1 MLHPIMTTT
10 ILYKSNA
17 ITVLPKMQS
26 IQHGLN
32 LPSRPYRKLRSVPIG
47 ILINVQEYV
56 PVLECWRVFF
66 RCLDSYYE
74 LPCRLKFNR
83 LVQQYCKYI
92 TGLVRYQWVFCFV
105 QGMTGPNNTPWSAT
119 HLDIGSDA
127 AIPAAS
133 FVIIRRLSLMMR
145 RSNNI
150 ASKRDVSEP
159 VSLTWNIHRKVCPEN
174 RVAVRP
180 LPLHGA
186 SCNPDDLKW
195 VD

>member
-1 MLHPIMTTT
+1 MLP
-10 ILYKSNA
+10 NA
-17 ITVLPKMQS
+17 QAT
-26 IQHGLN
+26 QHGFN
-32 LPSRPYRKLRSVPIG
+32 FPSRPYRKLRSVPIN

-66 RCLDSYYE
+66 CYLDSYHE
-74 LPCRLKFNR
+74 LSYQLKFNH

-92 TGLVRYQWVFCFV
+92 TGLVRYQWVFHFV
-105 QGMTGPNNTPWSAT
+105 QGMPGPNDTPWSAT
-119 HLDIGSDA
+119 HLEIGSDA

-133 FVIIRRLSLMMR
+133 FVIIRRLSLMVR

-150 ASKRDVSEP
+150 ASKRDVSEL
-159 VSLTWNIHRKVCPEN
+159 VSLTRNIHRKVCPEN

-180 LPLHGA
+180 LPLHWA
-186 SCNPDDLKW
+186 SRNPDDLKW

>member
-1 MLHPIMTTT
+1 M
-10 ILYKSNA
+10 
-17 ITVLPKMQS
+17 LPKIQVT
-26 IQHGLN
+26 QHGSN
-32 LPSRPYRKLRSVPIG
+32 FPSCPYRKLWSVFVD

-56 PVLECWRVFF
+56 PVLECWRMFF
-66 RCLDSYYE
+66 RCLDSYCQLLYW
-74 LPCRLKFNR
+74 LRFNH
-83 LVQQYCKYI
+83 LVQQYCEHL
-92 TGLVRYQWVFCFV
+92 TCLVRYQWVFRFV
-105 QGMTGPNNTPWSAT
+105 QRMTGPNNTPWSAT
-119 HLDIGSDA
+119 HLDVGSDA

-180 LPLHGA
+180 LPLHRG
-186 SCNPDDLKW
+186 SRNPDDLMW

>member
-1 MLHPIMTTT
+1 MPPKTQTT
-10 ILYKSNA
+10 
-17 ITVLPKMQS
+17 
-26 IQHGLN
+26 QHGSDF
-32 LPSRPYRKLRSVPIG
+32 PSRSYRKHRSVPVD

-66 RCLDSYYE
+66 YHLDSYHE
-74 LPCRLKFNR
+74 LSYRLKFNH

-92 TGLVRYQWVFCFV
+92 TGLVRYQWVFHFV
-105 QGMTGPNNTPWSAT
+105 QRMPGPNSTPWSAT

-127 AIPAAS
+127 AITAAS
-133 FVIIRRLSLMMR
+133 FVIIRRLSLMIR

-150 ASKRDVSEP
+150 ASKRDVSEL
-159 VSLTWNIHRKVCPEN
+159 VSLTWNIHRKVCPEH

-180 LPLHGA
+180 LPLHRA
-186 SCNPDDLKW
+186 SCNPDDLMW